1 MREHFRAAVA
11 LLALTAIGYFY
22 FPGHTYLQSDTQ
34 IYVPILERLWDPG
47 VFAKEIIAEQPH
59 VTFTIYD
66 EASIWLRH
74 LTGWGFERTLALQ
87 QFAFRFCA
95 LFGIYL
101 VGAALGLGRAGAL
114 LVAACF
120 GLGATINGPSVLTFE
135 YEPNPRGNAIGLTML
150 AVGLLAGGRTVA
162 AGAAAGAAFLYH
174 PPAVYPYWA
183 AYFLLA
189 LVPGRPE
196 TMRRHLKGLLP
207 MAAAV
212 AFLLVLSR
220 FQAGER
226 EHQEFFAVIGAA
238 QEAMMRE
245 RAGYN
250 WISMWPAATIWNY
263 IVYYALMPAALWRL
277 RARVPA
283 DLRFL
288 LAAMAAVAMCSM
300 PASYLFLEHWK
311 WSLMPQLQ
319 PMRALLYVVAA
330 AVMLAASAGV
340 AAAAGRRPVEAF
352 GWFTAALIPPASTR
366 TVNYMLDWTTP
377 AYRRAA
383 LAVLACAGLT
393 VIVLWLGSRF
403 RQPRVAYVAVAMALP
418 FAVPALSGVRNYPR
432 LHNADLDQLASWAR
446 RHTSREAVFL
456 FPDAGKSLEPG
467 IFRAESL
474 RAVYVDWKGGGQI
487 NFLRDFLTV
496 WLPRW
501 EDVMTRKFTPAEL
514 GRYRALGIDY
524 VVLSRA
530 NEIKGLPA
538 VFADSRYAVYEVR
551 RVGAIL
557 RLFPPDSRVLP

>member
-1 MREHFRAAVA
+1 MREHFWAAVA
-11 LLALTAIGYFY
+11 LLALTTIGYFH

-34 IYVPILERLWDPG
+34 IYVPILERLWDPA
-47 VFAKEIIAEQPH
+47 VFSKEIIAQQPH

-74 LTGWGFERTLALQ
+74 LTGWGFEQVLAIQ
-87 QFAFRFCA
+87 QFVFRFCA
-95 LFGIYL
+95 LLGVYL
-101 VGAALGLGRAGAL
+101 VGVALGLGRTGAL

-135 YEPNPRGNAIGLTML
+135 YEPNPRGNAIGLIML
-150 AVGLLAGGRTVA
+150 AVGLLAGGRTAA

-189 LVPGRPE
+189 LIPGKPD

-220 FQAGER
+220 FQVGER
-226 EHQEFFAVIGAA
+226 EHQKFFAVIDAA

-245 RAGYN
+245 RASYN

-263 IVYYALMPAALWRL
+263 VVYYALMFAALWRL
-277 RARVPA
+277 RERVPA
-283 DLRFL
+283 DLRFIL
-288 LAAMAAVAMCSM
+288 TAMATVAMCSM

-311 WSLMPQLQ
+311 WSLMPQFQ

-330 AVMLAASAGV
+330 AIMLAASAGV
-340 AAAAGRRPVEAF
+340 AAALGRRRLESL

-366 TVNYMLDWTTP
+366 TVNYMLDWSTP

-383 LAVLACAGLT
+383 LAVLACAGFAAL
-393 VIVLWLGSRF
+393 VLWLGSRF
-403 RQPRVAYVAVAMALP
+403 RQFRLACLTVAIALP

-432 LHNADLDQLASWAR
+432 LHNAELQQLASWAR
-446 RHTSREAVFL
+446 SHTPRDAVFL

-474 RAVYVDWKGGGQI
+474 RTVYVDWKGGGQI

-496 WLPRW
+496 WRPRW
-501 EDVMTRKFTPAEL
+501 EDVMQQKFTPA
-514 GRYRALGIDY
+514 GFGHYHALGIDY
-524 VVLSRA
+524 VVLSRT
-530 NEIKGLPA
+530 NEIKSLPS
-538 VFADSRYAVYEVR
+538 VFANGKYAVYEAR
-551 RVGAIL
+551 
-557 RLFPPDSRVLP
+557 